1 MENILGY
8 VPEKRQTLLFSA
20 TLPKW
25 VNKVARRFQVCVCVC
40 SLGGGQVHWRFRRV
54 QGGQLR
60 QLQSCLG
67 GEANARWNHDWVYT
81 ARLSGPCIKW
91 HSFSGTPVMHV

>member
-25 VNKVARRFQVCVCVC
+25 VNKVARRFQV
-40 SLGGGQVHWRFRRV
+40 G
-54 QGGQLR
+54 
-60 QLQSCLG
+60 
-67 GEANARWNHDWVYT
+67 AR
-81 ARLSGPCIKW
+81 P
-91 HSFSGTPVMHV
+91 